1 MQQLGKASSANIETW
16 LETINTYN
24 STPEFGTTRVLFTEP
39 EVGARNYVKGEMKK
53 LGMTI
58 HEDAIGN
65 IFGVYPGT
73 DATLP
78 PVWTG
83 SHIDTVLN
91 AGMFDGMSGVVAGL
105 EAVRLI
111 REAGISLRR
120 SLVVVVYTSEEPTRF
135 KLGCLGSRA
144 LAGRLDAAEA
154 ATLHDEAGTSLYEV
168 LEQLGFP
175 VQDFDLVKKKPGDV
189 FAAVELH
196 IDQTGVLERAGK
208 TVGIVKTICAPTVLE
223 VEVVGRQSHAGG
235 TSMEERRD
243 AYMAACEL
251 ALVLENLGRH
261 SDSEYTTVTVGKVEV
276 IPNAVNVIPGKV
288 IFSVDIRDC
297 DYDKKNEL
305 VVKFRQAVS
314 EVESERGVGV
324 TIKMVN
330 NDHPMGCSPKITQ
343 LIEKNCCQQDVPYMY
358 TISGA
363 FHDSMLVGDFAPVAM
378 IFVPSHDGI
387 SHSPQEWTDFD
398 DLAAGTDVLTGT
410 LVALANA

>member
-1 MQQLGKASSANIETW
+1 M
-16 LETINTYN
+16 
-24 STPEFGTTRVLFTEP
+24 
-39 EVGARNYVKGEMKK
+39 
-53 LGMTI
+53 
-58 HEDAIGN
+58 
-65 IFGVYPGT
+65 
-73 DATLP
+73 
-78 PVWTG
+78 
-83 SHIDTVLN
+83 
-91 AGMFDGMSGVVAGL
+91 
-105 EAVRLI
+105 
-111 REAGISLRR
+111 
-120 SLVVVVYTSEEPTRF
+120 
-135 KLGCLGSRA
+135 
-144 LAGRLDAAEA
+144 
-154 ATLHDEAGTSLYEV
+154 
-168 LEQLGFP
+168 
-175 VQDFDLVKKKPGDV
+175 
-189 FAAVELH
+189 
-196 IDQTGVLERAGK
+196 LERAGK

>member
-144 LAGRLDAAEA
+144 LAGKLDAAEA
-154 ATLHDEAGTSLYEV
+154 ATLHDAAGTSLYEV

-175 VQDFDLVKKKPGDV
+175 VQDFDLVKRTPGDV

-208 TVGIVKTICAPTVLE
+208 TVGIVGTGRIGMIAAKLFQAFGATRSSAASRMRAARAWRNAGMPTWLPANS
-223 VEVVGRQSHAGG
+223 RLSLKI
-235 TSMEERRD
+235 SD
-243 AYMAACEL
+243 A
-251 ALVLENLGRH
+251 
-261 SDSEYTTVTVGKVEV
+261 
-276 IPNAVNVIPGKV
+276 IPTA
-288 IFSVDIRDC
+288 S
-297 DYDKKNEL
+297 
-305 VVKFRQAVS
+305 
-314 EVESERGVGV
+314 
-324 TIKMVN
+324 
-330 NDHPMGCSPKITQ
+330 TQ
-343 LIEKNCCQQDVPYMY
+343 R
-358 TISGA
+358 
-363 FHDSMLVGDFAPVAM
+363 
-378 IFVPSHDGI
+378 
-387 SHSPQEWTDFD
+387 
-398 DLAAGTDVLTGT
+398 
-410 LVALANA
+410 